1 MEKIKYPS
9 QYMKITQGYMEGTH
23 AASYAIDEAGSDS
36 GIDFMVA
43 PFTGTIKKIYTPDAN
58 EVWLESN
65 DKVLFAD
72 GTIDYATIMMCHDN
86 DVSNLYV
93 GQVIGQGQRFYEEG
107 TKGFATGNHVH
118 MEIAQG
124 KFTGTG
130 WHQNEAGYWS
140 LNNAKKP
147 EECYMIDDTHIILNN
162 YGYNFKHVNEVQE
175 PQAPQVEKTVDE
187 LAQEVIQG
195 VYGNGD
201 DRKNALGDRYD
212 EVQARVNE
220 ILNVKPGKSIDTVV
234 QEVIRGDWG
243 NGEERKQRLTEAG
256 YNYNEVQSKV
266 NEILL

>member
-175 PQAPQVEKTVDE
+175 PQVDNGVRYLNLYSNIDTWRVYPMNVAPVVGNECNVIKPSKFGGLSYTIHGYTMDGVAIIETRDFGQVQIYIGAGTEGKYSITE
-187 LAQEVIQG
+187 NP
-195 VYGNGD
+195 VYG
-201 DRKNALGDRYD
+201 L
-212 EVQARVNE
+212 
-220 ILNVKPGKSIDTVV
+220 VK
-234 QEVIRGDWG
+234 
-243 NGEERKQRLTEAG
+243 
-256 YNYNEVQSKV
+256 
-266 NEILL
+266 